1 MKFVKLAILATALLS
16 SVIGCEPGPQA
27 ANPGS
32 KKAATM
38 GSAEA
43 QSTGTVLQRDEAGD
57 K

>member
-16 SVIGCEPGPQA
+16 SVIGCEPGPQE